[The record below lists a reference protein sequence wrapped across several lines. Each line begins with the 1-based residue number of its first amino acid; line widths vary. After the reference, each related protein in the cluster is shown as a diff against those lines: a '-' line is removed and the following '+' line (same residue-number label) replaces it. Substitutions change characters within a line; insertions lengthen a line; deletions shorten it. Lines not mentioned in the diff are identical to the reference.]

1 MQDAEKDNHAAW
13 DEKFKQVLW
22 QLQDYQEA
30 KDHPQA
36 QVVNIEVEEL
46 LVARGIR
53 QLQPNIFAGSNHGSN
68 LSSISMSCASYIS
81 ILC

>member
-1 MQDAEKDNHAAW
+1 MLGDAEKDNHAAW

-36 QVVNIEVEEL
+36 QVVNIEVDDL
-46 LVARGIR
+46 
-53 QLQPNIFAGSNHGSN
+53 
-68 LSSISMSCASYIS
+68 
-81 ILC
+81 